1 MVASSKLPLIRQIQK
16 FKGDEV
22 MSMTK
27 VNFFGEAIETE
38 DAEIIALDYCLTGN
52 HTSKRDLIKKFDF
65 KDRQISKILAS
76 VKFFQKIERS
86 AKIAPAAISIGD
98 NPIADKIIYSMND
111 TNTPPKGIVISA
123 SKGGNYTVLLL
134 KNEELVTKPPKKGGK
149 KCVVTEEMVIGA
161 FKLRSEN
168 VTFPKVAEHFGVSQA
183 TIHRI
188 IDRVYVDKFPEA
200 YRKVDEGTPEP
211 EQQLPLDESNDGL
224 IEINVGPATVKCGLI
239 NERHPMPVE
248 LYVFNTFTQ
257 ANLFDY
263 PKIEEKSRDFI
274 KAHVTFDDN
283 GNAQQS
289 ITCYVT
295 GLQCALAGFIKVCN
309 EMRVNLN
316 LMHYNASE
324 KTYVKQVIWNCFEN
338 SVIAQILEK
347 PLANISHKYVYKCST
362 ENLIKCDTIYRI
374 MITNFSKN
382 TRDHEAWLC
391 GDLSI
396 ATDAFNKAL
405 AQSIMSSDHI
415 GIYLDRWDI
424 KNGQFYKTKTML
436 KSQNY

>member
-1 MVASSKLPLIRQIQK
+1 MADSKYL
-16 FKGDEV
+16 KGDEV
-22 MSMTK
+22 MPMTK
-27 VNFFGEAIETE
+27 VSFFGKTIETE
-38 DAEIIALDYCLTGN
+38 DSELIALEYCLSKN
-52 HTSKRDLIKKFDF
+52 HASKRELIKKFDF
-65 KDRQISKILAS
+65 KDRQVSKILTAL
-76 VKFFQKIERS
+76 KFFQEIERS

-98 NPIADKIIYSMND
+98 NPIADKVIYSMHND
-111 TNTPPKGIVISA
+111 ASTPPKGIVVSS

-161 FKLRSEN
+161 FKLKSEN
-168 VTFPKVAEHFGVSQA
+168 ITFYKIAEHFGVSKT

-188 IDRVYVDKFPEA
+188 IDRVYANKFPEA
-200 YRKVDEGTPEP
+200 YRKVDEGTTPEP
-211 EQQLPLDESNDGL
+211 EIAPLDESNDGL
-224 IEINVGPATVKCGLI
+224 VEINVGPATVKCGLI
-239 NERHPMPVE
+239 NERHPMPIE
-248 LYVFNTFTQ
+248 MYVFNTFTQ

-263 PKIEEKSRDFI
+263 PKIEEKSREFI
-274 KAHVTFDDN
+274 KEHVVFDDN

-295 GLQCALAGFIKVCN
+295 GLQCALAGFIKICN

-324 KTYVKQVIWNCFEN
+324 KTYMKQVIWDCFES
-338 SVIAQILEK
+338 SVVAQILEK
-347 PLANISHKYVYKCST
+347 PLANILRKYTYRSST
-362 ENLIKCDTIYRI
+362 ENLIRHNTIYRI

-382 TRDHEAWLC
+382 TREHEAWLC
-391 GDLSI
+391 GDLSV
-396 ATDAFNKAL
+396 ATEAFNKAL

-415 GIYLDRWDI
+415 GIYLDRWDM
-424 KNGQFYKTKTML
+424 KGGQFYKTKTIL

>member
-1 MVASSKLPLIRQIQK
+1 MADSKYL
-16 FKGDEV
+16 KGDEV
-22 MSMTK
+22 MPMTK
-27 VNFFGEAIETE
+27 VSFFGETIETE
-38 DAEIIALDYCLTGN
+38 DSELIALEYCLSVN
-52 HTSKRDLIKKFDF
+52 PSKRELIKKFDF
-65 KDRQISKILAS
+65 KDRQVSKILTAL
-76 VKFFQKIERS
+76 KFFQRIERS

-98 NPIADKIIYSMND
+98 NPIADKIIYSMHND
-111 TNTPPKGIVISA
+111 ASTPPKGIVVSS

-149 KCVVTEEMVIGA
+149 KCIVTEEMVNGV

-168 VTFPKVAEHFGVSQA
+168 VTFSKIAEHFGVSKT

-188 IDRVYVDKFPEA
+188 IDKVYANKFPEA
-200 YRKVDEGTPEP
+200 YRKVDEGTTPEP
-211 EQQLPLDESNDGL
+211 EIAPLDESDEL

-263 PKIEEKSRDFI
+263 PKIEEISREFI

-283 GNAQQS
+283 GNAKQS

-309 EMRVNLN
+309 EMGVNLN

-324 KTYVKQVIWNCFEN
+324 KTYMKQVIWDCFES
-338 SVIAQILEK
+338 SVVAQILEK
-347 PLANISHKYVYKCST
+347 PLANISHKYTYKIHT
-362 ENLIKCDTIYRI
+362 ENLIRCNTLYRI

-382 TRDHEAWLC
+382 TREHEAWLC
-391 GDLSI
+391 GDLSV
-396 ATDAFNKAL
+396 ATEAFNKAL

-415 GIYLDRWDI
+415 GIYLDRWDM
-424 KNGQFYKTKTML
+424 KDGQFYKIKTIL

>member
-1 MVASSKLPLIRQIQK
+1 MADSKYL
-16 FKGDEV
+16 KGDEV
-22 MSMTK
+22 MPMTK
-27 VNFFGEAIETE
+27 VSFFGETIETE
-38 DAEIIALDYCLTGN
+38 DSELIALEYCLSVN
-52 HTSKRDLIKKFDF
+52 HASKRELIKKFDF
-65 KDRQISKILAS
+65 KDRQVSKILTAL
-76 VKFFQKIERS
+76 KFFQRIERS

-98 NPIADKIIYSMND
+98 NPIADKIIYSMHND
-111 TNTPPKGIVISA
+111 ASTPPKGIVVSS

-134 KNEELVTKPPKKGGK
+134 KNEELVTKSPKKGGK
-149 KCVVTEEMVIGA
+149 KCVVTEEMVIGV

-168 VTFPKVAEHFGVSQA
+168 VTFSKIAEHFGVSKT

-188 IDRVYVDKFPEA
+188 VDKVYANKFPEA
-200 YRKVDEGTPEP
+200 YRKVDEETTPEP
-211 EQQLPLDESNDGL
+211 ETTAPLDESNDGL

-263 PKIEEKSRDFI
+263 PKIEEKSREFI
-274 KAHVTFDDN
+274 KTHVTFDDN
-283 GNAQQS
+283 GNAKQS

-309 EMRVNLN
+309 EMGVNLN

-324 KTYVKQVIWNCFEN
+324 KTYMKQVIWDCFES
-338 SVIAQILEK
+338 SVVAQILEK
-347 PLANISHKYVYKCST
+347 PLANISHKYVYRNSIEK
-362 ENLIKCDTIYRI
+362 LIKCDTIYRI

-382 TRDHEAWLC
+382 IKEHEAWLC
-391 GDLSI
+391 GDLSV
-396 ATDAFNKAL
+396 ATEAFNKAL
-405 AQSIMSSDHI
+405 EQSIISSDHI
-415 GIYLDRWDI
+415 GIYLDRWDM
-424 KNGQFYKTKTML
+424 KDGQFYKIKTVL

>member
-1 MVASSKLPLIRQIQK
+1 MADSKYL
-16 FKGDEV
+16 KGDEV
-22 MSMTK
+22 MPMTK
-27 VNFFGEAIETE
+27 VSFFGETIETE
-38 DAEIIALDYCLTGN
+38 DSELIALEYCLSVN
-52 HTSKRDLIKKFDF
+52 HASKRELIKKFDF
-65 KDRQISKILAS
+65 KDRQVSKILTAL
-76 VKFFQKIERS
+76 KFFQRIERS

-98 NPIADKIIYSMND
+98 NPIADKIIYSMHND
-111 TNTPPKGIVISA
+111 ASTPPKGIVVSS

-134 KNEELVTKPPKKGGK
+134 KNEELVTKSPKKGGK
-149 KCVVTEEMVIGA
+149 KCVVTEEMVIGV

-168 VTFPKVAEHFGVSQA
+168 VTFSKIAEHFGVSKT

-188 IDRVYVDKFPEA
+188 IDKFPET
-200 YRKVDEGTPEP
+200 YRKVDERATPEP
-211 EQQLPLDESNDGL
+211 ETTASLDESDGL

-263 PKIEEKSRDFI
+263 PKIEERSREFI

-283 GNAQQS
+283 GNAKQS

-309 EMRVNLN
+309 EMGVNLN

-324 KTYVKQVIWNCFEN
+324 KTYMKQVIWDCFES
-338 SVIAQILEK
+338 SVVAQILEK
-347 PLANISHKYVYKCST
+347 PLTNISHKYVYRNSIEK
-362 ENLIKCDTIYRI
+362 LIKCDTIYRI

-382 TRDHEAWLC
+382 IKEHEAWLC
-391 GDLSI
+391 GDLSV
-396 ATDAFNKAL
+396 ATEAFNKAL
-405 AQSIMSSDHI
+405 EQSIISSDHI
-415 GIYLDRWDI
+415 GIYLDRWDM
-424 KNGQFYKTKTML
+424 KDSQFQFYKTKTML